1 MTTPRP
7 TLVAERPEPAPP
19 RPWRFPAF
27 ERSEVAGGRLIS
39 CHLPGKPLAMLVL
52 VLDAGAVTEPRGQE
66 GVALLLARAL
76 SEGTTTR
83 SAYEFAV
90 AGERV
95 GATWRADTDWDSLRC
110 GFEVPVGDL
119 PAAAELLA
127 EAVRSPGLEDET
139 LARVRDE
146 RVDELALDLSQPGPR
161 AAVAFG
167 EAVFAAGTRYAVRDG
182 GDVGTVA
189 ALGPGDIRGFHAAR
203 FAPGAATLVA
213 VGDLEHTDMPALART
228 VFEGWSTAVSPPSP
242 PTIGLRGEGR
252 RVVLVDRPGSVQ
264 SMLYAGHDGPPRAI
278 DDYVPTT
285 TMALALG
292 GMFNSR
298 LNYRLREDKGY
309 TYGAFG
315 GFDCRRHGGVFL
327 ARAAVQSEVTAAALS
342 ELHNEIRLLHD
353 DGLQDDEL
361 DLARRYRAGIF
372 PINFAGPGSV
382 ASGLSDLVVH
392 GLPDDHFDR
401 LRAQIEAVTVDE
413 VNAAAAQRLRP
424 DDIVS
429 VVVGDASAVGD
440 ALRDAGLG
448 PVEVVTD
455 ED

>member
-1 MTTPRP
+1 VTNPGLE
-7 TLVAERPEPAPP
+7 LVAARPEPAPP

-27 ERSEVAGGRLIS
+27 ERREVAGGRLIV

-52 VLDAGAVTEPRGQE
+52 LVDAGAVTEPTGRE

-76 SEGTTTR
+76 SEGTTR
-83 SAYEFAV
+83 RDAYDFAV

-95 GATWRADTDWDSLRC
+95 GANWRADTDWDSLRC
-110 GFEVPVGDL
+110 GFEVPVGQL

-127 EAVRSPGLEDET
+127 EAVREPALTDET
-139 LARVRDE
+139 LLRVRDE
-146 RVDELALDLSQPGPR
+146 RIDELRLDLSQPGPR
-161 AAVAFG
+161 AAAAFG
-167 EAVFAAGTRYAVRDG
+167 TAVFAPGTRYAVRDG
-182 GDVGTVA
+182 GEIDSVA
-189 ALGPGDIRGFHAAR
+189 ALTPDDIRSFHSSRCAPGD
-203 FAPGAATLVA
+203 ATLIA
-213 VGDLEHTDMPALART
+213 VGDFDGVDVDGLART
-228 VFEGWSTAVSPPSP
+228 VFGGWNATTAPA
-242 PTIGLRGEGR
+242 PTP
-252 RVVLVDRPGSVQ
+252 RVETNGAGARIVLVDRPGSVQ
-264 SMLYAGHDGPPRAI
+264 SMLYAGHDGPSRAI
-278 DDYVPTT
+278 DDYVPMT

-327 ARAAVQSEVTAAALS
+327 SRAAVHTEVTADALTD
-342 ELHNEIRLLHD
+342 LLAEVRRMHD
-353 DGLQDDEL
+353 AGLQEDEL

-382 ASGLSDLVVH
+382 AAGLADLVVH

-401 LRAQIEAVTVDE
+401 LRAKIEAVSVDE
-413 VNAAAAQRLRP
+413 VNTAAATRLRP
-424 DDIVS
+424 DEIVS
-429 VVVGDASAVGD
+429 VVVGDASVIGD
-440 ALRDAGLG
+440 PLRATGIG